1 MAIKTI
7 LLVDDDASQ
16 RKVIEFWLREEGYST
31 LTAGDGKTALPI
43 LEERSPDLVVADIR
57 MPSMDGLELL
67 SRIRAINQ
75 DTPVILMTAF
85 GTVNNAVD
93 AMKLGATDYLL
104 KPLNPDELKIIVRR
118 ALERQDL
125 LDENRSLRKL
135 ADAGLRFESLVGCSQ
150 KMRDVFEL
158 ALQVARR
165 DSTVVLTGESG
176 TGKELLARAIHQN
189 SLRVGKPFVAIN
201 CGAIPE
207 ALVESEL
214 FGHRK
219 GSFTGAISDRVG
231 KFEAANEGTVFLDEI
246 AELKP
251 ELQVRLLRVLQ
262 EREIDKVGHSQPIKI
277 NVRVLAATNRDL
289 RKLIEDGRFRED
301 LFYRLS
307 VVTIHI
313 PALRDRKEDIP
324 LLADHFL
331 QKWCSRYELPLISI
345 SGEVLEILK
354 GYNWPGNVRELENVI
369 ERLAVLNKGEA
380 IRPED
385 LPLEVRQAKNRV
397 ANITLE
403 LPDGG
408 ISLEDVEKEILF
420 RALEKYQGNQTRAA
434 QYLNITRKTLIYRIE
449 KYGIKPP
456 LSETEITGLSPAE
469 EK

>member
-1 MAIKTI
+1 MADKTV

-16 RKVIEFWLREEGYST
+16 RKVIEFWLQEEGYTT
-31 LTAGDGKTALPI
+31 LATGDGKAALRI
-43 LEERSPDLVVADIR
+43 LEERSPHLVIADIR
-57 MPSMDGLELL
+57 MPGMDGLELL
-67 SRIRAINQ
+67 SRIRAIDE

-85 GTVNNAVD
+85 GTVNNAVE
-93 AMKLGATDYLL
+93 AMKLGAADYLL
-104 KPLNPDELKIIVRR
+104 KPLNSDELKLIVRR

-150 KMRDVFEL
+150 KMREVFEL
-158 ALQVARR
+158 ALQVSRR
-165 DSTVVLTGESG
+165 DSTVLLTGESG

-189 SLRVGKPFVAIN
+189 SLRVGKPFVTIN

-251 ELQVRLLRVLQ
+251 DLQVRLLRVLQ

-277 NVRVLAATNRDL
+277 NVRILAATNRDL
-289 RKLIEDGRFRED
+289 RKLIEDARFRED

-313 PALRDRKEDIP
+313 PPLRERREDIP
-324 LLADHFL
+324 LLVDHFL
-331 QKWCSRYELPLISI
+331 QKWCSRYALRPISI
-345 SGEVLEILK
+345 TPQALEILAC
-354 GYNWPGNVRELENVI
+354 YNWPGNVRELENVI

-380 IRPED
+380 IQAEHLPPEM
-385 LPLEVRQAKNRV
+385 RQVKNHV

-408 ISLEDVEKEILF
+408 ISLEDVEKEILV
-420 RALEKYQGNQTRAA
+420 RALEKYKGNQTHAA
-434 QYLNITRKTLIYRIE
+434 QYLNITRKTLIYRME
-449 KYGIKPP
+449 KYGLKPSS
-456 LSETEITGLSPAE
+456 SETDTTSPTPAE
-469 EK
+469 GN

>member
-57 MPSMDGLELL
+57 MPGMDGLELL

-125 LDENRSLRKL
+125 LNENQSLRKL

-158 ALQVARR
+158 ALQVSRR

-189 SLRVGKPFVAIN
+189 SLRSGKPFVTIN

-207 ALVESEL
+207 ALIESEL

-277 NVRVLAATNRDL
+277 NVRILAATNRDL

-354 GYNWPGNVRELENVI
+354 RYNWPGNVRELENVI

-403 LPDGG
+403 LPEGG
-408 ISLEDVEKEILF
+408 ISLEDVEKEILL
-420 RALEKYQGNQTRAA
+420 RALEKNRGNQTHAA
-434 QYLNITRKTLIYRIE
+434 QYLNITRKTLIYRME

-456 LSETEITGLSPAE
+456 LSETETTGLSPAE

>member
-57 MPSMDGLELL
+57 MPGMDGLELL

-104 KPLNPDELKIIVRR
+104 KPLNPEELKIIVRR

-158 ALQVARR
+158 TLQVSRR

-189 SLRVGKPFVAIN
+189 SLRIGKPFVTIN

-277 NVRVLAATNRDL
+277 NVRILAATNRDL

-324 LLADHFL
+324 LLTDHFL
-331 QKWCSRYELPLISI
+331 QKWCSRYQLPLISI
-345 SGEVLEILK
+345 SGEALEILK
-354 GYNWPGNVRELENVI
+354 KYNWPGNVRELENVI

-385 LPLEVRQAKNRV
+385 LPLEMRQAKNRI

-408 ISLEDVEKEILF
+408 ISLEHVEKEILL
-420 RALEKYQGNQTRAA
+420 RALEKNRGNQTHAA
-434 QYLNITRKTLIYRIE
+434 QYLNITRKTLIYRME
-449 KYGIKPP
+449 KYGIMPP
-456 LSETEITGLSPAE
+456 LSEAEISGLSPAE

>member
-31 LTAGDGKTALPI
+31 LTAGDGKSALPI

-57 MPSMDGLELL
+57 MPGMDGLELL

-104 KPLNPDELKIIVRR
+104 KPLNPEELKIIVRR

-135 ADAGLRFESLVGCSQ
+135 ADAGLRFENLVGCSQ

-158 ALQVARR
+158 TLQVSRR

-189 SLRVGKPFVAIN
+189 SLRIGKPFVTIN

-277 NVRVLAATNRDL
+277 NVRILAATNRDL

-324 LLADHFL
+324 LLTDHFL
-331 QKWCSRYELPLISI
+331 QKWCSRYQLPLIAI
-345 SGEVLEILK
+345 SGEALEILK
-354 GYNWPGNVRELENVI
+354 KYNWPGNVRELENVI

-385 LPLEVRQAKNRV
+385 LPLEMRQAKNRI

-408 ISLEDVEKEILF
+408 ISLEDVEKEILL
-420 RALEKYQGNQTRAA
+420 RALEKNRGNQTHAA
-434 QYLNITRKTLIYRIE
+434 QYLNITRKTLIYRME

-456 LSETEITGLSPAE
+456 LSEAEISGLSPAE

>member
-1 MAIKTI
+1 
-7 LLVDDDASQ
+7 
-16 RKVIEFWLREEGYST
+16 
-31 LTAGDGKTALPI
+31 
-43 LEERSPDLVVADIR
+43 
-57 MPSMDGLELL
+57 
-67 SRIRAINQ
+67 
-75 DTPVILMTAF
+75 
-85 GTVNNAVD
+85 VNNAVD

-104 KPLNPDELKIIVRR
+104 KPLNPEELKIIVRR

-135 ADAGLRFESLVGCSQ
+135 ADAGLRFENLVGCSQ

-158 ALQVARR
+158 TLQVSRR

-189 SLRVGKPFVAIN
+189 SLRIGKPFVTIN

-219 GSFTGAISDRVG
+219 GSFTGAIADRVG

-277 NVRVLAATNRDL
+277 NVRILAATNRDL

-324 LLADHFL
+324 LLTDHFL
-331 QKWCSRYELPLISI
+331 QKWCSRYQLPLIAI
-345 SGEVLEILK
+345 SGEALEILK
-354 GYNWPGNVRELENVI
+354 KYNWPGNVRELENVI

-385 LPLEVRQAKNRV
+385 LPLEMRQAKNRI

-408 ISLEDVEKEILF
+408 ISLEDVEKEILL
-420 RALEKYQGNQTRAA
+420 RALEKNRGNQTHAA
-434 QYLNITRKTLIYRIE
+434 QYLNITRKTLIYRME

-456 LSETEITGLSPAE
+456 LSEAEITGLSPAE